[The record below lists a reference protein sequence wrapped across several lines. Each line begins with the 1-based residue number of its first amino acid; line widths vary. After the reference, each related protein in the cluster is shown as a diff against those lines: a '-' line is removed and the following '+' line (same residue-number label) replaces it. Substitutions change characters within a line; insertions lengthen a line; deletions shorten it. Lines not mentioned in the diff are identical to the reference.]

1 MSPIPFVRKG
11 ADERSPRPFVIPS
24 DEIKIPSDENYFLFE
39 INSEN
44 KKIQAEFYLNE
55 GKFVVEIDHLINMLD
70 TTQILLTRKENEKCK
85 IGSFLVVNNNEVVS
99 IFTQNNSLFA
109 KGLKKGNEF
118 LFQIC
123 FGEYINYLLPIYELK
138 SILMGSIEFFGNRI

>member
-1 MSPIPFVRKG
+1 MNKLKAITASPVDRE
-11 ADERSPRPFVIPS
+11 DVVI
-24 DEIKIPSDENYFLFE
+24 EVYYENYFLFE

-70 TTQILLTRKENEKCK
+70 TTQILLTRKEGENCK

-99 IFTQNNSLFA
+99 IFTHNNSLFA
-109 KGLKKGNEF
+109 KGLKKGSEF

-123 FGEYINYLLPIYELK
+123 FNNFVNF
-138 SILMGSIEFFGNRI
+138 SN

>member
-1 MSPIPFVRKG
+1 MNKLKTITASPVDRE
-11 ADERSPRPFVIPS
+11 DVVI
-24 DEIKIPSDENYFLFE
+24 EVYYEKNFLFE
-39 INSEN
+39 INTEN

-70 TTQILLTRKENEKCK
+70 TTQILLTRKENEK
-85 IGSFLVVNNNEVVS
+85 IDSFLVVNNNEVVS

>member
-1 MSPIPFVRKG
+1 MNKLKAITASPVDREDIIIEVYY
-11 ADERSPRPFVIPS
+11 
-24 DEIKIPSDENYFLFE
+24 ENCFLFE
-39 INSEN
+39 IDTDN